1 MIRLMM
7 LLAAVAGV
15 CLAADAT
22 GKWSGTIAME
32 SGSAPGYMMLEQKGA
47 VVTGTAGP
55 SAATQRKI
63 ETGIAEGNQ
72 VTVEARPGPV
82 LLKFVMR
89 QDGDKLAGEVFED
102 GQRIGTVTLQRVKE

>member
-7 LLAAVAGV
+7 MLAVGAGL

-32 SGSAPGYMMLEQKGA
+32 SEKAPAYMVLEQKGA
-47 VVTGTAGP
+47 SVTGTTGP
-55 SAATQRKI
+55 SAARQRKI
-63 ETGIAEGNQ
+63 ETGAAEGDQ

-82 LLKFVMR
+82 LLQGSQGR
-89 QDGDKLAGEVFED
+89 DGDVGHGADVRDSQPRPCEIVLLS
-102 GQRIGTVTLQRVKE
+102 R

>member
-1 MIRLMM
+1 MIRLVL
-7 LLAAVAGV
+7 LLAVAAGL

-32 SGSAPGYMMLEQKGA
+32 SGNAPGYMVLEQKGA

-55 SAATQRKI
+55 SAGTQRKI
-63 ETGIAEGNQ
+63 EAGAAEGNR

-82 LLKFVMR
+82 LLKFVMQ

-102 GQRIGTVTLQRVKE
+102 GQRIGTVTLERVKE